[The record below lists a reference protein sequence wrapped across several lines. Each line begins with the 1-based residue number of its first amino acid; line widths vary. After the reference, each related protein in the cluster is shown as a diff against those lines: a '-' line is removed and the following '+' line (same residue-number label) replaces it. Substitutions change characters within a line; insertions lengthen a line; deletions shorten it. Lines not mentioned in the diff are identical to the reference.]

1 MNGDQNM
8 TIVLSLNS
16 GSSSCKVQLFDMPSE
31 TILCSGLF
39 ERIGLNDGLLKIT
52 YGNHEIKRNQDFKT
66 HHQAID
72 EFFKIILEEKIISS
86 MNDVKAVGHRIVH
99 GGEKYAQ
106 SVIMD
111 EKVAQDVAE
120 YSKLAPLHNPANL
133 LGYKVIKEIL
143 PDVLQVAVFD
153 TAFHQTLTKDTF
165 MYPIPMKYYD
175 LYKIRKYGFHG
186 TSHLY
191 VTRKVRELLTPEKT
205 QRMISCHLG
214 NGASLSAVLDGKC
227 INTSMGFTPLAG
239 IMMGTRSGDIDP
251 AILPFIQN
259 QENLSADE
267 ALEIF
272 NRESGLKGISQLS
285 SDMRDIK
292 EAVDNNNPD
301 AILAL
306 NMYVQRIGN
315 TIGAYIAQLGGC
327 DCIIFTA
334 GVGENASFVRER
346 VLKYLERAFH
356 VVVDSEK
363 NNKRGDFFEITSNDS
378 SIKAVVIAT
387 NEELMIAKDT
397 YHFYSN

>member
-1 MNGDQNM
+1 M
-8 TIVLSLNS
+8 TLVLSLNS

-39 ERIGLNDGLLKIT
+39 ERIGLSEGLVKIT
-52 YGNHEIKRNQDFKT
+52 FNNKELKRNQDFEN

-72 EFFKIILEEKIISS
+72 EFFRILLEEQIISD
-86 MNDVKAVGHRIVH
+86 MNQVKAVGHRIVH

-111 EKVAQDVAE
+111 EQVAKDVAE
-120 YSKLAPLHNPANL
+120 YSSLAPLHNPANL
-133 LGYKVIKEIL
+133 LGYTVIKELL

-153 TAFHQTLTKDTF
+153 TAFHQTLSKETF
-165 MYPIPMKYYD
+165 MYPIPLKYYET
-175 LYKIRKYGFHG
+175 YKIRKYGFHG

-191 VTRKVRELLTPEKT
+191 VTQKARERLGNEHT
-205 QRMISCHLG
+205 QKMISCHLG
-214 NGASLSAVLDGKC
+214 NGASISAVSDGKC

-239 IMMGTRSGDIDP
+239 IMMGTRSGDVDP

-259 QENLSADE
+259 HENLTADE

-272 NRESGLKGISQLS
+272 NRESGLKGISQIS

-292 EAVDNNNPD
+292 EAVDQGD
-301 AILAL
+301 DHAQLAL
-306 NMYVQRIGN
+306 SMYIQRIGN
-315 TIGAYIAQLGGC
+315 TIGSYIAQLGGC

-334 GVGENASFVRER
+334 GVGENAAFVREGILNY
-346 VLKYLERAFH
+346 LKNAFEIC
-356 VVVDSEK
+356 VDSDK
-363 NNKRGDFFEITSNDS
+363 NNQRGDFFEITTNESL
-378 SIKAVVIAT
+378 IKAVVIAT

-397 YHFYSN
+397 YRFFIQ

>member
-1 MNGDQNM
+1 MEKKLM
-8 TIVLSLNS
+8 ALILSLNS
-16 GSSSCKVQLFDMPSE
+16 GSSSCKVQLFDMPRE
-31 TILCSGLF
+31 TIRCSGLF
-39 ERIGLNDGLLKIT
+39 ERIGLKEGLLKIT
-52 YGNHEIKRNQDFKT
+52 YGDTEIKRTQDFKN

-72 EFFKIILEEKIISS
+72 EFFRIILEEKIIEK
-86 MNDVKAVGHRIVH
+86 MTDVKAVGHRIVH

-111 EKVAQDVAE
+111 DKVADDIAE
-120 YSKLAPLHNPANL
+120 YSNLAPLHNPANL
-133 LGYKVIKEIL
+133 LGYTVIKEIL
-143 PDVLQVAVFD
+143 PEVLQVAVFD
-153 TAFHQTLTKDTF
+153 TAFHQTLSKETF
-165 MYPIPMKYYD
+165 MYPIPMKYYNQ
-175 LYKIRKYGFHG
+175 YKIRKYGFHG

-191 VTRKVRELLTPEKT
+191 VTQKAREFLTPEKT

-214 NGASLSAVLDGKC
+214 NGASLSAVRDGKC

-239 IMMGTRSGDIDP
+239 IMMGTRSGDVDP
-251 AILPFIQN
+251 AILPFIQT
-259 QENLSADE
+259 QENLSADD

-292 EAVDNNNPD
+292 EAVDNNNQD
-301 AILAL
+301 ALLAL

-334 GVGENASFVRER
+334 GVGENASFVREK
-346 VLKYLERAFH
+346 VLKYLEGAFN
-356 VVVDSEK
+356 VVVDVEK
-363 NNKRGDFFEITSNDS
+363 NKQRGEYFVITTDAS

-397 YHFYSN
+397 FNFYPN